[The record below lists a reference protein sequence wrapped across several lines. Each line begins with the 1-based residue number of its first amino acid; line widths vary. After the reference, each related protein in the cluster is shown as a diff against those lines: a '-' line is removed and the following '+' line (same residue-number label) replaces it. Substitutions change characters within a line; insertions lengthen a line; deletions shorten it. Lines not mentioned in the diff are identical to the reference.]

1 MRSALCCDSNYESW
15 YIDIAIRMEGQ
26 RAGNDMGNSWIRKKS
41 RPNDLFGPTDYR
53 SNGPL
58 NSPLG

>member
-26 RAGNDMGNSWIRKKS
+26 RAGNDMGNMLDKEKE
-41 RPNDLFGPTDYR
+41 
-53 SNGPL
+53 
-58 NSPLG
+58 